1 MQIEG
6 VIATVMVTDIERAV
20 QFYCDKLGF
29 TIADETC
36 SWVLFA
42 EGVALRTAPEAMPDD
57 AFRMNA
63 VAITLAVTSVEQA
76 WKELTSRGVAFY
88 LAPTMQGGVC
98 VAAFRDSE
106 NNVMELIELN
116 GSAA

>member
-1 MQIEG
+1 MQIDG

-29 TIADETC
+29 HVADETG

-42 EGVALRTAPEAMPDD
+42 EGVALRTAPEPLPED

-63 VAITLAVTSVEQA
+63 VAVTLAVSSVEQA
-76 WKELTSRGVAFY
+76 WKELTARGVAFY
-88 LAPTMQGGVC
+88 LAPTTQGGVC

-106 NNVMELIELN
+106 NNVMELIELP
-116 GSAA
+116 G